1 MGGCPCD
8 RRAIGESPP
17 CLVGPGLESAW
28 VIIDQ
33 DWAVLSWWLSL
44 PSVIWRRLGL
54 SRRSGLGVPGE
65 SSSRETSKLQGL
77 VRSSGNRERQC
88 CSPSV
93 SSAWRSGF
101 HSPCVGF
108 IWKVGQVAES
118 YRVRSAGAEERQR
131 VSSKGRAVAVS
142 GVKNTRVIQ

>member
-77 VRSSGNRERQC
+77 CGHLVTGSGIVVAPAYHLRGEVDSTVR
-88 CSPSV
+88 
-93 SSAWRSGF
+93 
-101 HSPCVGF
+101 VGVM
-108 IWKVGQVAES
+108 WKVGQVA
-118 YRVRSAGAEERQR
+118 AP
-131 VSSKGRAVAVS
+131 SSRGTTKGTQDNGRAVAVS
-142 GVKNTRVIQ
+142 GVENTKVIQ